1 MSKVR
6 QGQNPLPL
14 AETGS
19 DARAWVAEALGT
31 ALVVAAVVGSGIM
44 AERLAAGQ
52 QALALLA
59 NTLATGAA
67 LLALILS
74 FGPISGAHF
83 NPLVSAAAAFEGRL
97 RPGAALR
104 FAAAQFG
111 GGWLGT
117 LAAQAMFGLPLIQ
130 ASGRVRSGPELWLS
144 EALASFTLLLVIG
157 LCSRRRP
164 DATPLAV
171 AATITAAYWF
181 TASTAFA
188 NPAVTLARAASDS
201 FAGIRLADV
210 PAFWIAQALGAAAGA
225 PLARWIAGPVPSPS
239 PTHPPMKTVLF
250 ACVHNAG
257 RSQMA
262 AAFLNRLADPKLA
275 RAISAGTSPADHVH
289 PEVQAVMAE
298 LDIDLSAAR
307 PQRLTRDLASTAQLL
322 ITMGCG
328 DKCPSVPGLR
338 VMDWPL
344 PDPKGQGLDQVR
356 SIRDEV
362 RRRVLALLR
371 AEGWL
376 SEAAGSE
383 YSRAPQ
389 LSSHE

>member
-1 MSKVR
+1 MSEVR
-6 QGQNPLPL
+6 QSGPGVDRGLP
-14 AETGS
+14 GVDS
-19 DARAWVAEALGT
+19 RALVAEGLGT
-31 ALVVAAVVGSGIM
+31 ALLVAAVVGSGIM
-44 AERLAAGQ
+44 GERLAGGQ

-67 LLALILS
+67 LLALILC

-83 NPLVSAAAAFEGRL
+83 NPLVSAAQACEGRL
-97 RPGAALR
+97 ELGKALR
-104 FAAAQFG
+104 YGGAQFVG
-111 GGWLGT
+111 GLLGT
-117 LAAQAMFGLPLIQ
+117 VAAQAMFGLPLIQ
-130 ASGRVRSGPELWLS
+130 AAARVRSGPDLWLS

-164 DATPLAV
+164 EATPLAV

-181 TASTAFA
+181 TASTSFA
-188 NPAVTLARAASDS
+188 NPAVTLARAATDT

-239 PTHPPMKTVLF
+239 PTHSPMKTVLF

-262 AAFLNRLADPKLA
+262 AAFLNRLADPQLA

-289 PEVQAVMAE
+289 PEVQAAMAE
-298 LDIDLSAAR
+298 LDIDLSGAR

-328 DKCPSVPGLR
+328 DKCPSVPGLK

-376 SEAAGSE
+376 GEAAGNDLN
-383 YSRAPQ
+383 RPHQ

>member
-1 MSKVR
+1 MSEVR
-6 QGQNPLPL
+6 QSEPSVARGLPG
-14 AETGS
+14 A
-19 DARAWVAEALGT
+19 DPRALVAEALGT
-31 ALVVAAVVGSGIM
+31 ALLVAAVVGSGIM
-44 AERLAAGQ
+44 AERLSGGQ

-67 LLALILS
+67 LLALILC

-83 NPLVSAAAAFEGRL
+83 NPLVSAALAFEGRL
-97 RPGAALR
+97 ELGAALR
-104 FAAAQFG
+104 YAGAQFVG
-111 GGWLGT
+111 GLLGT
-117 LAAQAMFGLPLIQ
+117 VAAQAMFGLPLIQ
-130 ASGRVRSGPELWLS
+130 ASARVRSGPDLWLS

-164 DATPLAV
+164 EATPLAV

-181 TASTAFA
+181 TASTSFA
-188 NPAVTLARAASDS
+188 NPAVTLARAATDT

-210 PAFWIAQALGAAAGA
+210 PAFWIAAAGA

-239 PTHPPMKTVLF
+239 PTQPPMKTVLF

-262 AAFLNRLADPKLA
+262 AAFLNRLADPQLA

-298 LDIDLSAAR
+298 LDIDLSGAR

-383 YSRAPQ
+383 LRRPTQ
-389 LSSHE
+389 LTSHE